1 MGFRREKKVSRPQI
15 HHIHRVLESPAT
27 TTSLKVKRGRWSE
40 TTHMMRRHYRQ
51 DTVVEESPARR

>member
-1 MGFRREKKVSRPQI
+1 MGSRREKKVSRPQI
-15 HHIHRVLESPAT
+15 HIHRVLESPAM
-27 TTSLKVKRGRWSE
+27 TTSPKVERGRWSE